1 MNFIA
6 LTLKNIKSISY
17 NIFNSQAATFEANKY
32 KHALELSQV
41 GFWDWH
47 VHKNEVHFSK
57 ESKHIL
63 GYPEDYSFNNAQFWN
78 DQVHPEDRVAYF
90 ESFKQFLE
98 GPNLLYEHEYRI
110 KCINGQYKWIL
121 DKAKVVERDASQ
133 KATRIIGTHT
143 DISKSKQSEDLLKKK
158 LDVITNQNKRLYSFT
173 HIVSH
178 NLRTHIGNFKNILD
192 FYNEATSETEKRI
205 LMGHLQTI
213 SKSLSTTIKDL
224 DDIVSIKSKSK
235 ISELNER
242 VELYPFTSTIINSL
256 SLESEKYEVRIH
268 NSVRKKDV
276 LMTNKAYLESIL
288 YNLISNAIKYSDPN
302 KPSEVTIA
310 SMETESHVRILISD
324 NGIGIDLNKFKD
336 QVFEIYKTFHGTKRK
351 DSRGIGLFITKTQVE
366 ALNGEIQVESNLNH
380 GTAFS
385 LSFKKQNAL

>member
-6 LTLKNIKSISY
+6 LTLKNIKSIAY
-17 NIFNSQAATFEANKY
+17 NTFNSKAATFEANKY

-41 GFWDWH
+41 GFWDWQ
-47 VHKNEVHFSK
+47 VYKNEVHFSK

-63 GYPEDYSFNNAQFWN
+63 GYPDDHSLNNVQFWN
-78 DQVHPEDRVAYF
+78 EQVHPEDREAYF

-98 GPNLLYEHEYRI
+98 GLNLLYEHEYRV
-110 KCINGQYKWIL
+110 KCRNGQYKWIL
-121 DKAKVVERDASQ
+121 DKAKVVERDANQ

-178 NLRTHIGNFKNILD
+178 NLRTHIGNFKNILE
-192 FYNEATSETEKRI
+192 FYNEATSETEKGT

-224 DDIVSIKSKSK
+224 DDIVSIKSKSN

-256 SLESEKYEVRIH
+256 SLESEKNEVRIH
-268 NSVRKKDV
+268 NDVRKEDV